1 MADEGKPV
9 ELNTLLIDATPL
21 AEFIVDLPPGGKLGL
36 QTQQHGYGEAAAE
49 IVSNQAA
56 WGDQAGITAGDFEQL
71 TLANDR
77 IAKIDALL
85 PAARKMVEL
94 LEETRAVLDDR
105 RQRQISA
112 IANAAEGRAK
122 VLRKPELLAKYEKT
136 RAYRS
141 AGAMKAAR
149 TRRRNESAQ
158 AETPPVAQPAANP
171 G

>member
-1 MADEGKPV
+1 MADDVKTV
-9 ELNTLLIDATPL
+9 EIGTLLIDATPF

-36 QTQQHGYGEAAAE
+36 QKQQDGYGEAAAE
-49 IVSNQAA
+49 VVSNQAV
-56 WGDQAGITAGDFEQL
+56 WGDQAGITVGDFEQF
-71 TLANDR
+71 TLANER

-85 PAARKMVEL
+85 PAARKLVEV

-105 RQRQISA
+105 RQRQTSA
-112 IANAAEGRAK
+112 IATAVEGRAK

-141 AGAMKAAR
+141 ASAMKGVR
-149 TRRRNESAQ
+149 TRRRNESAH
-158 AETPPVAQPAANP
+158 AETASVAQPAANP